1 MSEEPQS
8 NDSAAEAP
16 KKTRRAATPVARK
29 TAKKAARKTA
39 TPAKAA
45 AAAPAPA
52 PVAAPEVRPEPVAR
66 EERPAAPEVRA
77 VARDPRLDDISG
89 HESHDQGGARSGWP
103 EPETIQ
109 GGSEGSGS
117 SGKRKRRRKKKGGQ
131 GGGQPPQGGHVSH
144 EHPAPRPQQQQQPTA
159 PVAESAPQ
167 QRPQPAPQ
175 PQQGPRIAVDPEE
188 LSKKAWRIFL
198 GEVGEEG
205 LALIGDQDA
214 REISRR
220 SFRLAEIFLEEQG
233 RRGR

>member
-16 KKTRRAATPVARK
+16 KKTRRAAAPGPRK
-29 TAKKAARKTA
+29 TAKKAARKVA
-39 TPAKAA
+39 APAA
-45 AAAPAPA
+45 AVSEASVPAPA
-52 PVAAPEVRPEPVAR
+52 PVVAPEPRPEPVER
-66 EERPAAPEVRA
+66 EERPVISEVRS

-89 HESHDQGGARSGWP
+89 HESHDQGGAKSGWP

-131 GGGQPPQGGHVSH
+131 GGGQSPQGGHVSH
-144 EHPAPRPQQQQQPTA
+144 EHQAPRPQPQ
-159 PVAESAPQ
+159 PVAPAGDSSSH
-167 QRPQPAPQ
+167 QRPQPSPQ
-175 PQQGPRIAVDPEE
+175 PQAPRVPVDPEE
-188 LSKKAWRIFL
+188 LAKKAWRIFL

-233 RRGR
+233 RRAR